1 MDVGRVLAHIPVLRR
16 IGEVLV
22 LGARG
27 NVHVAEALRL
37 LDRLLRPFAGRDVIG
52 CALAVQQIHRHLG
65 ELQRRAALEEQHPVV
80 LRYREQLAQIL
91 LGFGSYADELLAA
104 MAHLHHRHAAAVPV
118 EDLVAGAGK
127 DFGGEHR
134 RPRAEIE
141 NTGHQCT
148 VGGGASGGGGRS
160 SCGVSPL
167 PPLPLPLPRSRS
179 SMRSR
184 PASFSPAS
192 SEISVTPC
200 VERPISRS
208 CATLVRINTPPVEIS
223 ITSSLSSTSTAPTTA
238 PLRSEVWIEM
248 TPWPP
253 RPWRGY
259 SPIGVRLPKP
269 CSVAVSTDFD
279 SSCAASMHTTREPSP
294 KRMPRTPVAWRP
306 IGRTSPSWNR
316 TALPSDEN
324 SITLYLPSVSAAPTR

>member
-1 MDVGRVLAHIPVLRR
+1 MDVGRVLAHVPVLRR

-37 LDRLLRPFAGRDVIG
+37 LDRLLRPFAGRDVIRFS
-52 CALAVQQIHRHLG
+52 LAVQQIHRHLG
-65 ELQRRAALEEQHPVV
+65 ELQRRAALKEQHLVV

-91 LGFGSYADELLAA
+91 LGFGSDADELLAA

-148 VGGGASGGGGRS
+148 VGGGASGGGS
-160 SCGVSPL
+160 SSWESPL
-167 PPLPLPLPRSRS
+167 PPLPLPRSRS

-208 CATLVRINTPPVEIS
+208 CATLVRISTPPVEIS
-223 ITSSLSSTSTAPTTA
+223 ITSSLSSTSTAPTTW
-238 PLRSEVWIEM
+238 PFRSEVWIEI

-259 SPIGVRLPKP
+259 SPSGVRLPNP
-269 CSVAVSTDFD
+269 FSVAVST
-279 SSCAASMHTTREPSP
+279 P
-294 KRMPRTPVAWRP
+294 
-306 IGRTSPSWNR
+306 
-316 TALPSDEN
+316 L
-324 SITLYLPSVSAAPTR
+324 